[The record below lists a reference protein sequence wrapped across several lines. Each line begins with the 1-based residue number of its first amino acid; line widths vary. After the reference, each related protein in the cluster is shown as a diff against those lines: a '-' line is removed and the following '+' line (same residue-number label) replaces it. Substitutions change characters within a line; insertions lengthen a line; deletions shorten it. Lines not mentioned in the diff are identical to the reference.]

1 MTDDL
6 ILEYNNLYLL
16 MYQQNYSSLMNNSLK
31 LLRKKY
37 KNLNRR
43 QNTTLSYDQVY
54 YLYNKL

>member
-1 MTDDL
+1 MIDL
-6 ILEYNNLYLL
+6 IHQYNNLYLL
-16 MYQQNYSSLMNNSLK
+16 IYQQNYSSLMNNSLK

-43 QNTTLSYDQVY
+43 KNTILSDNQVD